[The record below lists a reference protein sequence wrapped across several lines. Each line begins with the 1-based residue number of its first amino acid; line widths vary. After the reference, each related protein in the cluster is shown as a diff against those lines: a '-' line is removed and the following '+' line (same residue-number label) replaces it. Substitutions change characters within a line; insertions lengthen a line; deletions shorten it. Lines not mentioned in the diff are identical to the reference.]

1 MPDFNRDLSPKI
13 ALDKSSDLFDLTARS
28 TPSVDNIG
36 YREPDLSAPE
46 NPLSWFEKASQESL
60 STRPKGILVSDATMN
75 QNRRY
80 SHYNPTI
87 NNQEDYLAYGQ
98 SNLDK
103 AANGLLKGLGLAAT
117 TVAGGFATVYGAG
130 KSIFTGR
137 LADIWD
143 NEGMRTLDAI
153 NEHVDNELLP
163 NYYTDVEK
171 NAEWYSTDNWFKT
184 NFLFDKLIRNS
195 GFAVG
200 AMVSGNIFN
209 AGLLRAG
216 TAIGKMATA
225 GATAAEASQAFK
237 LFTPLLKNTAR
248 AFSQGKNIEAAAVLE
263 KGISSIAD
271 LTAKSSEL
279 AKIATQ
285 FNKFANIGEEARRTA
300 IAIYSSAGE
309 AAFEALQTAKEYKN
323 SLIEKYKEEHY
334 GEEPDANTLQQIEA
348 QAESVGKT
356 AFLGNMALLSATEY
370 VQLPYLLGSSYK
382 ASKQASNSFS
392 RTAQDV
398 VLEGGEYAAKKS
410 STIYGKLLDKASGT
424 LRYIFDPK
432 EMGQEIGQYALQVGT
447 QNYYNKAY
455 KTNDANAWTDGFLYG
470 LVGKDERGEGVGALV
485 SKEGIEGGILGGIT
499 GGLMQAKQKYQ
510 EYKAIKG
517 NTTQFLSQLND
528 GSTFKES
535 FKDRLKSVNR
545 GIILQEQ
552 EQDAVMVGD
561 QLEAR
566 DLHTD
571 QMHNYLSTR
580 IKYGRMDMVMD
591 DINDLRLTSSSA
603 EGLASLKQQGY
614 ANINDTTLS
623 YHERL
628 NKLESFARNTD
639 EFYKS
644 TYLRYGG
651 EVIPGTDQKLYSPE
665 VMDKMVY
672 AMNKIADYDVRIP
685 QLNANLAISG
695 ISTLDVLTSVLT
707 TNTPNLEATE
717 AALKQIDELDVTSDV
732 KDELKTSLKDVI
744 ELSLRR
750 KLFLEEYDD
759 IKNSPLKHKEADP
772 VQTDPTTGLPVSTKA
787 APQTIKLKTK
797 DGEKNIETGTE
808 YFLGRVVGKDK
819 DGKPVNRLPKITIL
833 GENEDGTV
841 QIKDKNG
848 IRNISKELLE
858 DYRLAK
864 VESTLSDEKARY
876 FLKHWNTEFEHY
888 GRKNKDGT
896 PAVGRLEWNEK
907 DRVLT
912 FTYTRDGKTRSEE
925 VTGDQFKAKKGY
937 QHGIIKAI
945 GELTIEQEQATKEF
959 VKGAEA
965 DPRVFEKRRVR
976 IKILTELFDELSVS
990 QEKTTALITKH
1001 QEQLVKI
1008 REELISLEAEIA
1020 NAEIDGRAKKSV
1032 RFKATT
1038 KKALANAMKL
1048 SRMQDQL
1055 ERELERLETEKNE
1068 TEFNLSYVADLVTNI
1083 DELPTDTGEFLE
1095 ELREQVLDL
1104 EILQEKTGKQI
1115 NIVAQL
1121 IKETER
1127 AINSFID
1134 FVSSLIKKFESK
1146 YPNVPRIMGQDF
1158 VDFLKS
1164 NPNFLKLKP
1173 LYREELAD
1181 LDETIANIEDGEIVP
1196 NENRL
1201 EGLKEHLDI
1210 IQKDLVELQ
1219 KEIVAKQLILDRFEE
1234 AAVKFRQQEAEEKSL
1249 QKNEQLIAQFLGTM
1263 DNSVPNTPEEG
1274 KRYEPASKKPWE
1286 SVIGGTIVPSGD
1298 DAKKGFSVRANTFG
1312 FNFPSF
1318 KNKEKIKGIIVTQT
1332 TQDQIIPGLIEH
1344 LVGDSGAD
1352 TSSVIAL
1359 VMVQENEDGSFSL
1372 VDQKGQEIAK
1382 DENLLDTAIF
1392 QVFPL
1397 EKLTANYGN
1406 GVESMFRETTPELVE
1421 ASLREQYT
1429 AWRKTQ
1435 LEQTALGVPQSISAS
1450 FGIPEY
1456 VTYTDQY
1463 GKEQPDYDSR
1473 FSVQEAGL
1481 VSQEDLETDAV
1492 INIPTTNSIVT
1503 KGSTTFTNALGR
1515 VFLELPN
1522 GLVKLFNRKFNNKEA
1537 NVIYEALYNLTK
1549 TALEEGTLK
1558 GDKAQSIIRWLKST
1572 TYWGIPKNLQTGE
1585 LKPAAYNS
1593 IWFDN
1598 SEPDEK
1604 GFSATK
1610 LFISGKGESFD
1621 FTPTSLEQNKE
1632 AIILLLENMYNN
1644 ANSSMIKDNT
1654 WNNPYVEIVG
1664 FDKQGD
1670 PITKTWNNYQT
1681 YLLSSEGRKTEE
1693 IPFTTRVAPITD
1705 SKPVNRTGIYFTLDS
1720 TADDFVIPSPTPV
1733 VAPQAPAPVPPTNT
1747 PATPTTSTPPTPSA
1761 PQVFKLN
1768 GEENVVMLGAFGGV
1782 AFTVDGDKYIE
1793 SNGETGYSVDLASDM
1808 IKAIMDAKQ
1817 VTEEKAKSII
1827 VASVIAKFT
1836 PQIDAIKASREVPS
1850 EDFTEEEDDD
1860 WNSSAPDTPDDK
1872 AYRMQLVNQAKQVKK
1887 EDWNE
1892 IEKFLKKN
1900 FPNIPVYRVRNVIKA
1915 TNGKQAWGMLHNGAI
1930 YISEAAEIGTVYHE
1944 VFEAVWKM
1952 FSSPQER
1959 QDVIKEFKSREGSY
1973 QDRFTG
1979 KEIKYS
1985 EATPADIKEELA
1997 EEFRDLQLFN
2007 KTPKSSLI
2015 SKLFKDIINF
2025 FKTFFTGRNAA
2036 TNTEQL
2042 FERISSGYYAKTI
2055 PYENALSY
2063 ANKGIIDIEDA
2074 SGDSSSE
2081 FRLTIAANYVN
2092 DIIQHMTYSTL
2103 IDLIKTDKSL
2113 FTIPNINKTQLY
2125 NTLKQEVL
2133 NIIRWQGAQ
2142 FEKAIANKELTPEE
2156 GGQRLNDLKTLWK
2169 NVQNEWPEI
2178 IKKHE
2183 EYLKSYSIEFDEND
2197 NIISTDEN
2205 NSGKGDYQDANK
2217 IDSFRRANS
2226 AIKLLLAT
2234 IPRVQVRNQEIL
2246 IQRSSIGGAILIP
2259 SDEIF
2264 INLMNRLHNSV
2275 NIEDMLNRL
2284 RVISLEDPN
2293 YSVLYKRI
2301 TKLSPTSPFNFD
2313 KLDENGLQLVSAFW
2327 KAFKRQNADVIS
2339 VFVLPNGDI
2348 VISDS
2353 TLSSAAKQSK
2363 RELLSDVISK
2373 IKKDGNP
2380 YVSYDP
2386 KTLKYNANAKIR
2398 NVVLNPADL
2407 NSYVSFLSN
2416 LGINFELK
2424 DIKKL
2429 SDNQLKQFK
2438 KATEG
2443 IKRSVS
2449 EISEVATLSSRTLS
2463 VDGTLLELGTIK
2475 AVISNPVFDSTY
2487 FNVNGE
2493 RTQNFI
2499 GTNAVSTLHD
2509 ALSTAN
2515 NINDLEKTDFAF
2527 LLTDA
2532 FTKGSVMLNKMFTMN
2547 LSGDRRANTENLLK
2561 PVYIDGTINEQKGK
2575 NKQSSKLTYKERIIQ
2590 EINLNL
2596 SGIYMN
2602 LVPGD
2607 ASMEWGIRM
2616 HNAESAFVTKDL
2628 LLNKEYLKIF
2638 KDYFISEINLAKEK
2652 RSVRDSSDLRF
2663 FKSILGEEL
2672 NKKIKKDLKLPA
2684 EEIYELYKKE
2694 INSNIEKFIIDAAS
2708 NTESL
2713 LQEYSIIES
2722 TEEGINTNNID
2733 FEQGITQESLR
2744 TNLKLLELNY
2754 MIANIEMHKLIYSDP
2769 YQYSDELKRIKN
2781 FNSPR
2786 QPLVYGSA
2794 KINSA
2799 YNKQYNKG
2807 YKKNDAGYTDFTK
2820 DHFRSSV
2827 IDDVWS
2833 VGELDGYEVAFE
2845 ETDGGG
2851 YISLK
2856 ANRVFGIRSGEWT
2869 DDNEKQYRYDVAWE
2883 KRDKGKTLSSTEEDI
2898 LSKPNPN
2905 IRNTYTPRKPIV
2917 SGSKADG
2924 ENFNDI
2930 VLDKFALM
2938 PISYRV
2944 LKQFNPDSNALK
2956 LLEKMEK
2963 ENVDYVV
2970 YSSARKVGGG
2980 EKTNL
2985 YNIDGSFN
2993 FSPFKEINTIPFSI
3007 VGVQTE
3013 VPSKDTPLVTR
3024 GSQITKLATLDFL
3037 EAGMPIDYNVEQKDW
3052 ETRYATW
3059 TGLTEQE
3066 KLAAS
3071 ELYRLIK
3078 HNQDLLEAKIEQG
3091 FISLLVKL
3099 GIKPVI
3105 TEGGVKGY
3113 KLTSPSTLISTLRD
3127 EILKREV
3134 NENITEALAGFE
3146 IGDVVLEATPAY
3158 KQIRNILYSIADKS
3172 VVSPKIS
3179 GGMKV
3184 QIPSTLLESSRIK
3197 ATEHANPKG
3206 IKKITY
3212 SSDLLKFYTNK
3223 EGERVCEIMVARW
3236 FKSDKTDQELLD
3248 YFNSSPEG
3256 QKILKGIAFR
3266 IPSQKQNSIDVF
3278 KIAKFLPQE
3287 FGDSVVIPSALVKKT
3302 GSDFDIDKLS
3312 MYLKNV
3318 YMGIDGFVKAV
3329 PYFGIGKEAKAKIEE
3344 LFTKGEFLNKEQ
3356 LKELDRYITEQTE
3369 REQDLLSSEFNKN
3382 SAEYKLIQDIFP
3394 EAFTEEAFIEEFMKE
3409 LSSKGIKQTLV
3420 DNIYAKS
3427 LENEYIES
3435 LESLVSH
3442 ESNFERLVKP
3452 NSSKQLE
3459 DLAKK
3464 INKKLGRKEI
3474 DYSDPGNMLSRRF
3487 MSSLRQA
3494 FVNGKYAIGIAAVGQ
3509 TNHAQNQRSSM
3520 YIDAD
3525 RLNTSMVSDSDK
3537 DWLGDGLIKFQKYNS
3552 ILVKDKKRPSLSMSK
3567 NSVGEF
3573 ISDIISQ
3580 FIDGYVDISK
3590 GPWIMDLGAQ
3600 PNITSTW
3607 LFLVKIGVPID
3618 TVAYFI
3624 NQPIIKDY
3632 LITVENAGYSWLFI
3646 DNFVDSTLQNYSSN
3660 TIATEIPSE
3669 KQLGDMV
3676 GVDVSKMDGVQKAQ
3690 QQLILKEFLKYA
3702 KMAEHLFLVTQGSN
3716 FDTAN
3721 INDPFLVFKKQK
3733 QLEKARNT
3741 IISSVDDILD
3751 QSFIGPLSRAMNEVR
3766 DAFSTIFISDTDSKT
3781 LEATSVRAVM
3791 EKVLTPYVDV
3801 NDRDFVKISQKAV
3814 SDMFDWAVQTNTK
3827 LNDFISSL
3835 LLGSDTEESAS
3846 QKIIKYRDRVLADP
3860 THPLFNNVIIN
3871 SLRLEERPNG
3881 SKTLS
3886 PKNLYLT
3893 GRDNKIYN
3901 QNLIISGFRELRE
3914 NMKQEQSSLY
3924 THLVRLAIVQSGTSP
3939 SPISFTSL
3947 LPYEDFKRYYNPTL
3961 MELEN
3966 IPNLGLFYELNVF
3979 ERNNWNNPDI
3989 VTFKPFTLIKSKT
4002 SNNLLNLNMQF
4013 VDKRLVKAM
4022 NTFQIPRVIN
4032 MSPLSREANSD
4043 FVVYTWENKISKADK
4058 AKARKK
4064 GDRSYINK
4072 GLFQKVYTVDNE
4084 GKRVPLLQ
4092 VSEYKGKIYKNLV
4105 YKQINA
4111 WGDSFRA
4118 NEFYDYNKASI
4129 LDNDFIK
4136 VEEKFND
4143 KNVKISSKE
4152 VEDDVIVSILRNS
4165 YVQTTPTS
4173 QPLEL
4178 FPIDSNKTSLKQF
4191 SLLPSKSSTPTFTYA
4206 GIGSRETPSIILE
4219 QMTTVAKELEQKGYT
4234 LNTGKTFNNKEEGAD
4249 KAFSDG
4255 TTRKNLFTPENQGS
4269 RPREQAIAK
4278 EIHPNPSALKQGGL
4292 QLMARN
4298 TNQIFGNNLD
4308 TPVDFVLFYTADGL
4322 ETSRPQGGTGQ
4333 AVEMA
4338 IRKGIPVINMANP
4351 EWRSSLNNILDKTL
4365 SKNSPPNLPAI
4376 NRSPKQ
4382 C

>member
-1 MPDFNRDLSPKI
+1 M
-13 ALDKSSDLFDLTARS
+13 A
-28 TPSVDNIG
+28 
-36 YREPDLSAPE
+36 E
-46 NPLSWFEKASQESL
+46 NPL
-60 STRPKGILVSDATMN
+60 
-75 QNRRY
+75 
-80 SHYNPTI
+80 
-87 NNQEDYLAYGQ
+87 
-98 SNLDK
+98 LDK
-103 AANGLLKGLGLAAT
+103 IDLQDQFSNYDPVFTPIDVPNVPFRGLDNPMPRYNNNEPSSSASSLTALENSLLSPSGKGGLMTRGSKQRTLSELSSDRYDSFVPGDYNNEDAYAQGQGWTSKMISGVGKGLVLTGTTFLQSTAGLVNGVGRAIYDGRAASFYDNDLNRW
-117 TVAGGFATVYGAG
+117 VD
-130 KSIFTGR
+130 
-137 LADIWD
+137 DI
-143 NEGMRTLDAI
+143 NKQSE
-153 NEHVDNELLP
+153 NLLP
-163 NYYTDVEK
+163 NYYTDSEK
-171 NAEWYSTDNWFKT
+171 NNNWYSPSKLFSA
-184 NFLFDKLIRNS
+184 NFLWDGIVKNL
-195 GFAVG
+195 GFATG
-200 AMVSGNIFN
+200 AALSGGVFA
-209 AGLLRAG
+209 AGLKAIPL
-216 TAIGKMATA
+216 TARLFSVGK
-225 GATAAEASQAFK
+225 AAEALAATEQGLLAVGKAAETYGKVKSLSDKFLASYNVLNPGGRALVAGLATTGEAGFEAFHNLNEFRDEKIREFKEQTGREPSGYDLEKINSLAEEVGNSSFLANIGLLSATNYIQFPKILGSTYKAEKGVINSLSKDINDIATLSAGEYAEQASKTGLKKVLSTAKTIGKYSFSASEAFEEGSQFAISKTVNNYYNKKYKGQATDFIES
-237 LFTPLLKNTAR
+237 LSEGITQTLTTNEGMENVLIGGLSGAIMTAR
-248 AFSQGKNIEAAAVLE
+248 GKVQEATNRALNTTQAVQ
-263 KGISSIAD
+263 
-271 LTAKSSEL
+271 
-279 AKIATQ
+279 Q
-285 FNKFANIGEEARRTA
+285 FNKFKLSDFT
-300 IAIYSSAGE
+300 
-309 AAFEALQTAKEYKN
+309 KE
-323 SLIEKYKEEHY
+323 
-334 GEEPDANTLQQIEA
+334 
-348 QAESVGKT
+348 
-356 AFLGNMALLSATEY
+356 
-370 VQLPYLLGSSYK
+370 
-382 ASKQASNSFS
+382 
-392 RTAQDV
+392 
-398 VLEGGEYAAKKS
+398 
-410 STIYGKLLDKASGT
+410 TID
-424 LRYIFDPK
+424 
-432 EMGQEIGQYALQVGT
+432 
-447 QNYYNKAY
+447 
-455 KTNDANAWTDGFLYG
+455 
-470 LVGKDERGEGVGALV
+470 
-485 SKEGIEGGILGGIT
+485 
-499 GGLMQAKQKYQ
+499 
-510 EYKAIKG
+510 
-517 NTTQFLSQLND
+517 
-528 GSTFKES
+528 
-535 FKDRLKSVNR
+535 SVNR
-545 GIILQEQ
+545 GTVLQE
-552 EQDAVMVGD
+552 ERENLIKEGD
-561 QLEAR
+561 VSGSKDKEF
-566 DLHTD
+566 DYII
-571 QMHNYLSTR
+571 NYLAPR
-580 IKYGRMDMVMD
+580 IKYGRFDLVMA
-591 DINDLRLTSSSA
+591 DIADYRTLASTDEGFAQLQA
-603 EGLASLKQQGY
+603 EGKALETDTKESYLRRINSLQQTAENTKSLY
-614 ANINDTTLS
+614 QS
-623 YHERL
+623 L
-628 NKLESFARNTD
+628 N
-639 EFYKS
+639 
-644 TYLRYGG
+644 LRYGNLIDDKG
-651 EVIPGTDQKLYSPE
+651 QRLYSSD

-672 AMNKIADYDVRIP
+672 AASKVADYDVRIP
-685 QLNANLAISG
+685 QMS
-695 ISTLDVLTSVLT
+695 
-707 TNTPNLEATE
+707 LEAFQGGINDVNSIIEDLINGEGTLYDLE
-717 AALKQIDELDVTSDV
+717 VERLSNSDAINAEDTLQILEDIAKV
-732 KDELKTSLKDVI
+732 SL
-744 ELSLRR
+744 LRQG
-750 KLFLEEYDD
+750 FLQQYND
-759 IKNSPLKHKEADP
+759 IKNSPLKYKEVAP
-772 VQTDPTTGLPVSTKA
+772 VQAIDPKTGLPISTKA
-787 APQTIKLKTK
+787 TPQTIKLKTK
-797 DGEKNIETGTE
+797 DGEEDIEIGTE
-808 YFLGRVVGKDK
+808 YFLGRVIKYDAKGNEVYRY
-819 DGKPVNRLPKITIL
+819 PVISVM
-833 GENEDGTV
+833 GENEDGTI
-841 QIKDKNG
+841 QIKTPEGQLK
-848 IRNISKELLE
+848 NISKQELE
-858 DYRLAK
+858 DYKLGKVSDTITNKKAK
-864 VESTLSDEKARY
+864 F
-876 FLKHWNTEFEHY
+876 FLDNSNTIFEFNF
-888 GRKNKDGT
+888 GKGNK
-896 PAVGRLEWNEK
+896 VKGRLEYSAKNK
-907 DRVLT
+907 VLM
-912 FTYTRDGKTRSEE
+912 FTYKDEKTGRIKSIE
-925 VTGDQFKAKKGY
+925 VTGDQFVPQKGY
-937 QHGIIKAI
+937 DQPMIKSL
-945 GELTIEQEQATKEF
+945 GKLTAQQEVSLKEF
-959 VKGAEA
+959 SVQQDDRLQAKREQ
-965 DPRVFEKRRVR
+965 RV
-976 IKILTELFDELSVS
+976 KILTELFDELSAS
-990 QEKTTALITKH
+990 QEKTSSLITKH

-1008 REELISLEAEIA
+1008 REELAFLEAEIA
-1020 NAEIDGRAKKSV
+1020 NAEIDKRAKKSV

-1095 ELREQVLDL
+1095 ELRDQVLDL

-1115 NIVAQL
+1115 NIVVQL
-1121 IKETER
+1121 IKETEK

-1181 LDETIANIEDGEIVP
+1181 LDETIANLEEGEIVP
-1196 NENRL
+1196 NETRL

-1210 IQKDLVELQ
+1210 IQKDLVDLQ
-1219 KEIVAKQLILDRFEE
+1219 KEIEAKQLILDRFEE
-1234 AAVKFRQQEAEEKSL
+1234 VATKFRQQEAEEKSL
-1249 QKNEQLIAQFLGTM
+1249 QKNKQLIAQFLGTM

-1298 DAKKGFSVRANTFG
+1298 DAKKAFNIRANTFG

-1318 KNKEKIKGIIVTQT
+1318 KNKEKIKGIIVTQA

-1352 TSSVIAL
+1352 ASSVIAL
-1359 VMVQENEDGSFSL
+1359 VMVQENENGSFTL

-1382 DENLLDTAIF
+1382 DEILLDTAIF

-1406 GVESMFRETTPELVE
+1406 GVESMFRETTPDFVE

-1429 AWRKTQ
+1429 TWRKTQ
-1435 LEQTALGVPQSISAS
+1435 LEQTALGIPQSISAS
-1450 FGIPEY
+1450 FGVPEY

-1481 VSQEDLETDAV
+1481 VSEEDLETDAI

-1537 NVIYEALYNLTK
+1537 NTIYEALYNLTK
-1549 TALEEGTLK
+1549 IALEEGTLK

-1632 AIILLLENMYNN
+1632 AILLLLQNMYNN
-1644 ANSSMIKDNT
+1644 ANSSMIKDST

-1705 SKPVNRTGIYFTLDS
+1705 SKPVNRTGIYFTIDS
-1720 TADDFVIPSPTPV
+1720 TADDFVIPSPAPV
-1733 VAPQAPAPVPPTNT
+1733 VAPQAPTPVVPPTNI
-1747 PATPTTSTPPTPSA
+1747 PTPPTPPTTPTHSA

-1768 GEENVVMLGAFGGV
+1768 GEENVVMLGTFGGV

-1793 SNGETGYSVDLASDM
+1793 SNGEIGYSVDLASDM

-1860 WNSSAPDTPDDK
+1860 WNASVPDTPDDK
-1872 AYRMQLVNQAKQVKK
+1872 AYRMQLVNQVKQVEK

-1900 FPNIPVYRVRNVIKA
+1900 FPNIPVYRVKNVIKA

-1959 QDVIKEFKSREGSY
+1959 QAIIQEFKSREGSY

-2007 KTPKSSLI
+2007 KAPKSSLI
-2015 SKLFKDIINF
+2015 SRLFKDIINF
-2025 FKTFFTGRNAA
+2025 FKTFFTGKSAA

-2042 FERISSGYYAKTI
+2042 FERISSGYYTKVV
-2055 PYENALSY
+2055 PYEKALSY

-2092 DIIQHMTYSTL
+2092 DIIQHMTYTTL

-2142 FEKAIANKELTPEE
+2142 FEKAISNKELTPEE

-2234 IPRVQVRNQEIL
+2234 IPRVQVNNQEIL

-2275 NIEDMLNRL
+2275 NIEDMINRL
-2284 RVISLEDPN
+2284 RGISLEDPN
-2293 YSVLYKRI
+2293 YNTLYKRI
-2301 TKLSPTSPFNFD
+2301 TKLSPASPFNFD

-2373 IKKDGNP
+2373 IKTDGNP
-2380 YVSYDP
+2380 YVSYDL

-2407 NSYVSFLSN
+2407 NTYVSFLGN

-2463 VDGTLLELGTIK
+2463 IDGTLLELGTIK

-2527 LLTDA
+2527 LLTDT
-2532 FTKGSVMLNKMFTMN
+2532 FTKGSVMLNKMFTMT

-2575 NKQSSKLTYKERIIQ
+2575 AKQSSKLTYKERIIQ

-2652 RSVRDSSDLRF
+2652 RTVRDSSDLRF

-2684 EEIYELYKKE
+2684 EEIYELYKKD
-2694 INSNIEKFIIDAAS
+2694 INSSIEKFITDAAS

-2713 LQEYSIIES
+2713 LKEYSIIES

-2733 FEQGITQESLR
+2733 FEQGITQEGLR

-2807 YKKNDAGYTDFTK
+2807 YKKNDVGYTDFTK

-2833 VGELDGYEVAFE
+2833 VGELDGYETAFE

-2883 KRDKGKTLSSTEEDI
+2883 KRDKGKDLSSAEEAI

-2905 IRNTYTPRKPIV
+2905 IRSTYTPRKPIV

-2944 LKQFNPDSNALK
+2944 LKQLNPDSNALK

-2963 ENVDYVV
+2963 ESVDYVV

-2985 YNIDGSFN
+2985 YNINGSFN
-2993 FSPFKEINTIPFSI
+2993 FAPFKEINTIPFSI

-3052 ETRYATW
+3052 ETRYAKW

-3071 ELYRLIK
+3071 ELYTFIK

-3091 FISLLVKL
+3091 FSSLLIKL
-3099 GIKPVI
+3099 GIKPII
-3105 TEGGVKGY
+3105 TQGGVKGY
-3113 KLTSPSTLISTLRD
+3113 ELSDPSTLISTLRD

-3206 IKKITY
+3206 VKKITY

-3223 EGERVCEIMVARW
+3223 DGERVCEIMVARW
-3236 FKSDKTDQELLD
+3236 FKSDKTDQELLE

-3329 PYFGIGKEAKAKIEE
+3329 PYFGIGKEAKTKIEE

-3369 REQDLLSSEFNKN
+3369 REQDLISPEFNKN

-3520 YIDAD
+3520 YIDVD
-3525 RLNTSMVSDSDK
+3525 RIDTSMISDSDK
-3537 DWLGDGLIKFQKYNS
+3537 NWLGDGLIKFQKYNS
-3552 ILVKDKKRPSLSMSK
+3552 ILVKGKKRPSLSLAK

-3607 LFLVKIGVPID
+3607 LFLTKIGVPID
-3618 TVAYFI
+3618 TIAYFI
-3624 NQPIIKDY
+3624 NQPIIKEY
-3632 LITVENAGYSWLFI
+3632 LSTVENAGYSWLFI
-3646 DNFVDSTLQNYSSN
+3646 DNFVDNTLKNYSSN

-3781 LEATSVRAVM
+3781 VEATSVRAVM

-3835 LLGSDTEESAS
+3835 LLGNDTEESAS

-3871 SLRLEERPNG
+3871 SLRLESG

-3989 VTFKPFTLIKSKT
+3989 VPFKPFTLIKSKKGHW
-4002 SNNLLNLNMQF
+4002 LNLNMQF
-4013 VDKRLVKAM
+4013 VDKRLMKAM
-4022 NTFQIPRVIN
+4022 NTFEIPRVIN
-4032 MSPLSREANSD
+4032 MSPFSREANSD

-4092 VSEYKGKIYKNLV
+4092 VSEYKGTIYKNLV

-4165 YVQTTPTS
+4165 SVQTNLTS

-4178 FPIDSNKTSLKQF
+4178 FPIDQNKTSLKQF

-4206 GIGSRETPSIILE
+4206 GIGSRETPSDVLE
-4219 QMTTVAKELEQKGYT
+4219 QMTNVAKELEQKGYT

-4269 RPREQAIAK
+4269 RLREQAIAK
-4278 EIHPNPSALKQGGL
+4278 EIHPNPSALEKKPGGL
-4292 QLMARN
+4292 RLMARS
-4298 TNQIFGNNLD
+4298 TNQVFGDDLN

-4351 EWRSSLNNILDKTL
+4351 EWRSNLNNILDKTL
-4365 SKNSPPNLPAI
+4365 SKNSPPNLPTI